1 MSRTKAAIARKLA
14 RLSPDCSFLLTHLV
28 RQNGKR
34 RDAEARKILLSILGA
49 DTATPKPRL
58 KASPVGWYSSVPN
71 AKVFNPETIKLNG
84 SIESEAVCFT
94 ESTLPGLKAHREV
107 FDSKYGIAF
116 DRDLL
121 FERGAN
127 PCLNIRESLFKE
139 PVQTPIDDCP
149 RHVYNFIPY
158 QLQPFVNI
166 IHESFDATHER
177 EWRYPGNLPFRYKD
191 VLFVFCPEKDFARF
205 CSVQTS
211 GRPVLFD
218 LAWLDR
224 L

>member
-1 MSRTKAAIARKLA
+1 VSQTNAAIARKLA
-14 RLSPDCSFLLTHLV
+14 RLSSDCSFLLTHLI
-28 RQNGKR
+28 RQNGDR
-34 RDAEARKILLSILGA
+34 RDAEGRKILLSILDA
-49 DTATPKPRL
+49 NTTRPKPRL
-58 KASPVGWYSSVPN
+58 EASPVGWYSVASP
-71 AKVFNPETIKLNG
+71 KVFNPKTCKFDG
-84 SIESEAVCFT
+84 SIESKAVCFT

-139 PVQTPIDDCP
+139 PIQTPIDNYA
-149 RHVYNFIPY
+149 RNVYNFIPY
-158 QLQPFVNI
+158 QLHPFVNI

-177 EWRYPGNLPFRYKD
+177 EWRHPGDLSFGYED
-191 VLFVFCPEKDFARF
+191 IFFVFCPEKDFPKF
-205 CSVQTS
+205 CSIQSS